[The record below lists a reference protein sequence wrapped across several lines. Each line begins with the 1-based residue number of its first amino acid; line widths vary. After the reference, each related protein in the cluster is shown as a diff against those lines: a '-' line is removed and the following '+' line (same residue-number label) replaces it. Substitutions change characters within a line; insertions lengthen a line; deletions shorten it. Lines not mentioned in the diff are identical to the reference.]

1 MDSRRRLRAWP
12 ALLGLG
18 MMLGGAGLAG
28 WQHESPRL
36 MVLALLPALAG
47 VGLAWRWG
55 ARMRTQLAQETQ
67 WREQAGARPA
77 ASFEAHARQHELAL
91 ESRLEHAP
99 VALWQW
105 SRAGA
110 GQATVQ
116 ALNNAARRLLAPGG
130 ARDREDL
137 LARLAAHAQA
147 EAQGASEH
155 GLFGYESERGT
166 ERCLLAS
173 REWVLQQQSVRLL
186 AMMPVESE
194 LEAETLKAWRQL
206 VHVLT
211 HEIMNSLTPIASLS
225 RTAQDLLRETP
236 MPEADK
242 QDLTLAM
249 DTIARRADALAAFV
263 GNYRKVSEWPE
274 PQREPM
280 VLSELFA
287 RLEQLVGADWRAR
300 GGEARFE
307 LESPSLSLM
316 ADAGQLEQALLNLIK
331 NSAQACAGLAQ
342 PRLIVR
348 ARLVRGARLSL
359 EVRDN
364 GPGVP
369 AGMENDIFLPFVST
383 KPSTQQDQAAGGQG
397 IGLAVVRNLVHGM
410 GGSVRYVK
418 PVSGGACF
426 VLTF

>member
-1 MDSRRRLRAWP
+1 MDSRRRLRPWP
-12 ALLGLG
+12 AVLGLVL
-18 MMLGGAGLAG
+18 MLAGAGLAG

-36 MVLALLPALAG
+36 AVLALLPAVAG
-47 VGLAWRWG
+47 LLLAWRWG
-55 ARMRTQLAQETQ
+55 RRVLAQMDLDAQ
-67 WREQAGARPA
+67 SREQAGL
-77 ASFEAHARQHELAL
+77 SFQGSVDQLTRQQNLAL

-99 VALWQW
+99 VALWQLQ
-105 SRAGA
+105 
-110 GQATVQ
+110 GQGPVQ
-116 ALNNAARRLLAPGG
+116 ALNNAARRMLAPGG
-130 ARDREDL
+130 ARDRADL
-137 LARLAAHAQA
+137 LARIA
-147 EAQGASEH
+147 EYAKAEVQGSSEH
-155 GLFGYESERGT
+155 SVFSYESERGT

-173 REWVLQQQSVRLL
+173 RGLVMQQQSVRLL
-186 AMMPVESE
+186 ALMPVESE

-211 HEIMNSLTPIASLS
+211 HEIMNSLTPISSLS
-225 RTAQDLLRETP
+225 RTAQDLLREAP
-236 MPEADK
+236 LPEADR

-249 DTIARRADALAAFV
+249 DTIARRADALATFV
-263 GNYRKVSEWPE
+263 GNYRRVSEWPE
-274 PQREPM
+274 PKLEPIL
-280 VLSELFA
+280 LSELFA
-287 RLEQLVGADWRAR
+287 RLEQMVAADWRAR
-300 GGEARFE
+300 GGEAKFE

-331 NSAQACAGLAQ
+331 NAAQACAEQ
-342 PRLIVR
+342 DKPRLTVR
-348 ARLVRGARLSL
+348 ARLVRGGRLSL

-383 KPSTQQDQAAGGQG
+383 KPSSLQDKAAGGQG

>member
-1 MDSRRRLRAWP
+1 MDSRPRLRPWL
-12 ALLGLG
+12 ALLGLAL
-18 MMLGGAGLAG
+18 MAGGAGVAG

-36 MVLALLPALAG
+36 AVLALLPAMAG
-47 VGLAWRWG
+47 FVMAWRWG
-55 ARMRTQLAQETQ
+55 RRVQAQIAVEAQPGPSFQTGVDQLA
-67 WREQAGARPA
+67 
-77 ASFEAHARQHELAL
+77 RQQMLEL

-99 VALWQW
+99 VALWQLQGQ
-105 SRAGA
+105 GA
-110 GQATVQ
+110 VQ

-130 ARDREDL
+130 ARDRADL
-137 LARLAAHAQA
+137 LARIAAQA
-147 EAQGASEH
+147 PAAGDGSGQHS
-155 GLFGYESERGT
+155 LFSYESERGI

-173 REWVLQQQSVRLL
+173 RELVLQQQSVRLL
-186 AMMPVESE
+186 ALMPIESE

-211 HEIMNSLTPIASLS
+211 HEIMNSLTPISSLS
-225 RTAQDLLRETP
+225 RTALELLA
-236 MPEADK
+236 EAEVPAEQR

-249 DTIARRADALAAFV
+249 DTIARRADALARFV
-263 GNYRKVSEWPE
+263 GNYRRVSELPE
-274 PQREPM
+274 PKIEP
-280 VLSELFA
+280 VLLSELFA
-287 RLEQLVGADWRAR
+287 RLEQLVAADWRAR
-300 GGEARFE
+300 GGEAQFE
-307 LESPSLSLM
+307 LDSPSLSLM

-331 NSAQACAGLAQ
+331 NAAQACADQAQ
-342 PRLIVR
+342 PNLLVR
-348 ARLVRGARLSL
+348 ARLVRGGRLSL

-383 KPSTQQDQAAGGQG
+383 KPSSLQDKAAGGQG

>member
-1 MDSRRRLRAWP
+1 V
-12 ALLGLG
+12 LGLVL
-18 MMLGGAGLAG
+18 MLAGAGLAG

-36 MVLALLPALAG
+36 AVLALLPAVAG
-47 VGLAWRWG
+47 LLLAWRWG
-55 ARMRTQLAQETQ
+55 QRVLAQMDLDAQ
-67 WREQAGARPA
+67 SREQAWL
-77 ASFEAHARQHELAL
+77 SFQGSVDQLTRQQNLAL

-99 VALWQW
+99 VALWQLQ
-105 SRAGA
+105 
-110 GQATVQ
+110 GQGPVQ
-116 ALNNAARRLLAPGG
+116 ALNNAARRMLAPGG
-130 ARDREDL
+130 ARDRADL
-137 LARLAAHAQA
+137 LVRIAEYAQA
-147 EAQGASEH
+147 EAQGANEH
-155 GLFGYESERGT
+155 SVFSYESERGT

-173 REWVLQQQSVRLL
+173 RALVMQQQSVRLL
-186 AMMPVESE
+186 ALMPVESE

-211 HEIMNSLTPIASLS
+211 HEIMNSLTPISSLS
-225 RTAQDLLRETP
+225 RTAQDLLREAP
-236 MPEADK
+236 LPEADR

-249 DTIARRADALAAFV
+249 DTIARRADALATFV
-263 GNYRKVSEWPE
+263 GNYRRVSEWPE
-274 PQREPM
+274 PKLEPIL
-280 VLSELFA
+280 LSELFA
-287 RLEQLVGADWRAR
+287 RLEQMVAADWRAR
-300 GGEARFE
+300 GGEAKFE

-331 NSAQACAGLAQ
+331 NAAQACAEQ
-342 PRLIVR
+342 DKPRLTVR
-348 ARLVRGARLSL
+348 ARLVRGGRLSL

-383 KPSTQQDQAAGGQG
+383 KPSSLQDKAAGGQG